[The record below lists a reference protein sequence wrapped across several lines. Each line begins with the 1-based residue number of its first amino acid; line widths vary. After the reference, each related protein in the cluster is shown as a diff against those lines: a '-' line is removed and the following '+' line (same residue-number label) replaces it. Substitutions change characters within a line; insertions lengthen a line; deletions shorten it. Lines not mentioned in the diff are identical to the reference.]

1 MPPSPLPSLNLTH
14 QDLLNTANE
23 LYRRMEDPGFAQD
36 DAYWTSLPIHLRNFI
51 RNALPLA
58 GNVSAGSGVLP
69 GGVHAAGGQRAM
81 YALAQQIVSAAN
93 TGMGIGAA
101 AAAMAGSSSSTPV
114 TTTSMTAPAAPPM
127 SLDDLATMPPEAM
140 MAYPPTGT
148 TPDPRQYGFYT
159 HPDHTQ
165 QRGMPG
171 MPGGMVGQD
180 EQYLH
185 DDE

>member
-1 MPPSPLPSLNLTH
+1 
-14 QDLLNTANE
+14 
-23 LYRRMEDPGFAQD
+23 
-36 DAYWTSLPIHLRNFI
+36 
-51 RNALPLA
+51 
-58 GNVSAGSGVLP
+58 
-69 GGVHAAGGQRAM
+69 M

-101 AAAMAGSSSSTPV
+101 AAAMAASSSSTPA
-114 TTTSMTAPAAPPM
+114 TSTMNAPPM

-140 MAYPPTGT
+140 LAYPSTGT
-148 TPDPRQYGFYT
+148 TSDPRQYGFYT
-159 HPDHTQ
+159 HPDHAA

-171 MPGGMVGQD
+171 MPGGMVGKEQE